1 MFDRYS
7 IAKEIPLCPPFS
19 KGDIFQAELS
29 LLFEKACPEP
39 FGCAQDKLRRREEL
53 GEIFDYSKRRRLMP

>member
-29 LLFEKACPEP
+29 LVFEKACPE
-39 FGCAQDKLRRREEL
+39 RSRREEL
-53 GEIFDYSKRRRLMP
+53 GEIFDYSKRRRFMP